1 MAKISS
7 WLLAIT
13 GVIILSVL
21 AEFILPD
28 GKLNKY
34 IKAIFSFVILL
45 VIIMPLP
52 KLLGKDYDISKWF
65 NSNESVLQED
75 YLYQLNLDKVTALN
89 KKISDR
95 ILQEGY
101 KNVEVSIN
109 ANVLTSNLEIFGVY
123 VDLENLKFDE
133 KVMDRSIGATKLKI
147 TEIIEENQILKGTK
161 IRFSNE

>member
-45 VIIMPLP
+45 VVIMPLP

-109 ANVLTSNLEIFGVY
+109 ANVLTSSLEIFGVY

-133 KVMDRSIGATKLKI
+133 KVKDRSIGATKLKI

>member
-133 KVMDRSIGATKLKI
+133 KVKDRSIGATKLKI